1 MSIKRIRVQNKLTTI
16 QAILLSFFCILIAIG
31 LIYIVATADYLR
43 PNTKFQIDGLIF
55 CIFFI
60 FIPMWFANVK
70 EGEKYVSEL
79 QLTDYELALVYKQQK
94 KISKIVRINLDN
106 IESIHA
112 KLTAN
117 NVNTGR
123 SVTLFCQTDVCIK
136 TKENKLICFT
146 ETPTGSIAFCNYSF
160 MLRLLRMA
168 KDLPNFTFEVD
179 GNSKIVKED
188 IQYFLMYGKR
198 LSLLKK
204 FQIELKN
211 YPIFIKIILIMVLF
225 VTGFFLYT
233 IIPNYSNKVDR
244 EYVEY
249 IDNGIFYYRNKNSN
263 KAIIEFD
270 KAQKIH
276 DDDPVLY
283 ENKALAYQ
291 RNGNPKEAIETA
303 KKGIECLENNSTYYR
318 VKNHKFILKCNDIG
332 FYRIIG
338 ECYLTL
344 KQYDKAEDFY
354 TYIIEHNSS
363 EYTDAYLWRG
373 FCRYKQ

>member
-1 MSIKRIRVQNKLTTI
+1 
-16 QAILLSFFCILIAIG
+16 
-31 LIYIVATADYLR
+31 
-43 PNTKFQIDGLIF
+43 
-55 CIFFI
+55 
-60 FIPMWFANVK
+60 
-70 EGEKYVSEL
+70 
-79 QLTDYELALVYKQQK
+79 
-94 KISKIVRINLDN
+94 
-106 IESIHA
+106 
-112 KLTAN
+112 
-117 NVNTGR
+117 
-123 SVTLFCQTDVCIK
+123 
-136 TKENKLICFT
+136 
-146 ETPTGSIAFCNYSF
+146 
-160 MLRLLRMA
+160 
-168 KDLPNFTFEVD
+168 
-179 GNSKIVKED
+179 
-188 IQYFLMYGKR
+188 
-198 LSLLKK
+198 
-204 FQIELKN
+204 
-211 YPIFIKIILIMVLF
+211 MVLF

-373 FCRYKQ
+373 FCRYKQSKFNAKEDFYQHKQIVDKYVKDQELKKPEYRDLYPIYNQEDINRANNWIKYYK